1 MYRVAPPRSRDEVY
15 SRIVRLREMEM
26 VRAFTTRLPVVGATG
41 TTLQRNITIYVLV
54 AGIAGGLL
62 LILAILL
69 LCKYCSRLRSRTN
82 RGENT
87 ANPVVRER
95 QEHDSFEITLT
106 CLLKGIRER

>member
-1 MYRVAPPRSRDEVY
+1 MQHFTWNNLTHY
-15 SRIVRLREMEM
+15 IVNVL
-26 VRAFTTRLPVVGATG
+26 LKQVVGATG

-82 RGENT
+82 SEANT
-87 ANPVVRER
+87 TNPVTR
-95 QEHDSFEITLT
+95 
-106 CLLKGIRER
+106 